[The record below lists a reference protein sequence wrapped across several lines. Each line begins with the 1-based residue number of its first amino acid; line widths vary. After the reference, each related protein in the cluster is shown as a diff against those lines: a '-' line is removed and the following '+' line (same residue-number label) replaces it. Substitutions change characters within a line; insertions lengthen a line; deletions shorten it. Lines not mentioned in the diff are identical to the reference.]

1 MFRCQWINT
10 TSSFWLHQT
19 DKVHKQ
25 SCALF
30 GMVYCSFLK
39 ISFCI
44 RKITEGKYEDK
55 EEPHRSFEGH
65 SFGVYMVRWLINV
78 FTRTKWG
85 GRSIN
90 GFFVLVVK
98 YFPNFVIYFLRRMIL
113 HNFALPR
120 VKPLSER
127 IFASCSV
134 DSDVKVRKKEN
145 SATGETSE
153 AAFSLLSICLLL
165 WLLSLLRC
173 GTLET
178 RKLPCCTRWTSTL
191 VMSLASS
198 GYQVGGWFE
207 FRVSKACE

>member
-39 ISFCI
+39 ISYI

-65 SFGVYMVRWLINV
+65 SFGVYMVRWVINV

-134 DSDVKVRKKEN
+134 DSDVKVRKK
-145 SATGETSE
+145 APQ
-153 AAFSLLSICLLL
+153 AKRQKPPFHFSLNMFASLTFFLVEVWDLGNKKAPLLH
-165 WLLSLLRC
+165 
-173 GTLET
+173 TLDEH
-178 RKLPCCTRWTSTL
+178 L
-191 VMSLASS
+191 
-198 GYQVGGWFE
+198 GYVTCIQWIPGW
-207 FRVSKACE
+207 RMTWI